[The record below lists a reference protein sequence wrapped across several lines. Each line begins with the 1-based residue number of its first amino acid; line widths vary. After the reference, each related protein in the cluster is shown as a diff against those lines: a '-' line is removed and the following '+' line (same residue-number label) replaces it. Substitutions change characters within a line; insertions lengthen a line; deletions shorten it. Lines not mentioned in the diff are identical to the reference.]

1 MTDENYDCIEKI
13 LMEKSDV
20 SVEEEKDE
28 KLEFEGLP
36 ISH

>member
-1 MTDENYDCIEKI
+1 MTDENYDYIEKI

-20 SVEEEKDE
+20 YVEEEKDQ
-28 KLEFEGLP
+28 KHEFEGLP